1 MAKGIGRNMLL
12 SGLTWLVAA
21 IVSFFAVRIV
31 VNGLG
36 ADAYGVI
43 AMASAFTGYLAVLD
57 LGLGQGIIRYLS
69 MFVALRHGRAMRQ
82 LAWRVLGY
90 FTAAGVV
97 GTVAM
102 WLLAPWLTASVLKVP
117 AVLLAQTVLAFRIAG
132 AAFGLGMVAAV
143 VAFVPEAFLR
153 YDLVTWLNVTVG
165 SATVAG
171 PAVLVLLGYG
181 LIPVMWF
188 SVAAAAVTCVCW
200 GLAATRLVKSVPNE
214 GPPLAEYWKGFL
226 GFSLKNGVNRVW
238 SAVQTPTSQLV
249 VGIAGGVAAA
259 AYFQVP
265 MLISGKVTS
274 LLSRLS
280 TVLLP
285 TGSQLVAEG
294 EHGAL
299 IALYERSSRL
309 FYVLNASV
317 VGAVVVFSSP
327 LLGYWINAKFAQE
340 GAVAFALLT
349 LAVGLNAA
357 SMTASQINMAL
368 GRPGVNLAF
377 SLANSIINLGTVY
390 PLTVLFGISGTA
402 LSGLLAAGVVP
413 FFLAYSHRKVLN
425 ASTWEVFRDCYLRAT
440 IAVVAVSGGSWFLL
454 RPLASG
460 LWTTIALVGV
470 CAALCL
476 AACVALG
483 VVARPDWESLLS
495 ALRPAQKAP
504 RANTLASAS
513 DGGDTDE

>member
-1 MAKGIGRNMLL
+1 MLL
-12 SGLTWLVAA
+12 SGLTWIVAA

-36 ADAYGVI
+36 ANAYGVI
-43 AMASAFTGYLAVLD
+43 AMASAFTGYLSVLD
-57 LGLGQGIIRYLS
+57 FGLGQGVIRYLS

-82 LAWRVLGY
+82 LVWRLLGY
-90 FTAAGVV
+90 FTVAGVI
-97 GTVAM
+97 GAAAM
-102 WLLAPWLTASVLKVP
+102 WALAPWLAASVLKVP
-117 AVLLAQTVLAFRIAG
+117 PALLIQTVLAFRIAG
-132 AAFGLGMVAAV
+132 AAFGLGMIAAV
-143 VAFVPEAFLR
+143 VSLVPEAFLR
-153 YDLVTWLNVTVG
+153 YDLVAWLNVTIG

-171 PAVLVLLGYG
+171 PAILVLLGYG

-188 SVAAAAVTCVCW
+188 SVLATAVASVCS
-200 GLAATRLVKSVPNE
+200 GLVTARLVRSIPND
-214 GPPLAEYWKGFL
+214 GPALAEYWKGFL
-226 GFSLKNGVNRVW
+226 DFSLKNGVNRIW

-265 MLISGKVTS
+265 MLISGKVTG
-274 LLSRLS
+274 LLSRLN

-294 EHGAL
+294 DRGAL

-317 VGAVVVFSSP
+317 VGAVVVFSYP
-327 LLGYWINAKFAQE
+327 LLGYWINAKFAHE

-349 LAVGLNAA
+349 LAVGLNAV
-357 SMTASQINMAL
+357 SMTASQMNMAL

-377 SLANSIINLGTVY
+377 SFANSVINLGTVY
-390 PLTVLFGISGTA
+390 TLTALLGISGTA

-413 FFLAYSHRKVLN
+413 FFLVYSHRKVLD

-440 IAVVAVSGGSWFLL
+440 IAVTGVSCASWFLL

-460 LWTTIALVGV
+460 LFATIGLVGV
-470 CAALCL
+470 ASM
-476 AACVALG
+476 LG
-483 VVARPDWESLLS
+483 V
-495 ALRPAQKAP
+495 
-504 RANTLASAS
+504 LASAAS
-513 DGGDTDE
+513 GAVTRADWDSLRDALWSASRPGPRDGQAAIPAEGGTGDE